1 MLSEN
6 PTDLLSD
13 FGVDVVAGS
22 TTGQGILDM
31 PSEILI
37 DGQVLNTDY
46 TLTCESSKFGDLIY
60 GAQLTANGVSYTV
73 RSVNLVA
80 DGLFVQISLQRDLE
94 TPHTTSLTPI
104 DGNGAAG
111 QITAL
116 PLIQLD
122 PDIDGGSALTTYIDG
137 NEVDGGAA

>member
-1 MLSEN
+1 MLNEN

-13 FGVDVVAGS
+13 FGVDVVAGAV
-22 TTGQGILDM
+22 TGLGILDM

-94 TPHTTSLTPI
+94 TPHSTSLTPI
-104 DGNGAAG
+104 DANGATG
-111 QITAL
+111 QITAS

-137 NEVDGGAA
+137 NEVDGGTA